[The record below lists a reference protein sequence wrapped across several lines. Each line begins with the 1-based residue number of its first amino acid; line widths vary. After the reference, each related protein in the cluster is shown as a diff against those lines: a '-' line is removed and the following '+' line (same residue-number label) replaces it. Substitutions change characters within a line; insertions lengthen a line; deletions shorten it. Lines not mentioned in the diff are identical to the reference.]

1 MNSRYKGL
9 RAIGTLALIVAWLT
23 LILGILGVI
32 GGWLGIRSIL
42 TQLGATGSGWSIM
55 AILPGLLVALLGF
68 FQLYIV
74 GKVLHLLVDL
84 DSTTLDVQKKM
95 QTPAFTPMVGDGITD
110 ISGELKRQAKLIAS
124 NLEATQALQTQLG
137 TLQSRL
143 SSAPT
148 AVAALTA
155 PVVAAETVVA
165 RVADNT
171 VNTVSHVAAEV
182 IEEASA

>member
-9 RAIGTLALIVAWLT
+9 RAIGTLALILGWLT
-23 LILGILGVI
+23 LILGVLGAI
-32 GGWLGIRSIL
+32 GGWIGIRSVL

-55 AILPGLLVALLGF
+55 AILPGLLIALLGF

-124 NLEATQALQTQLG
+124 NLEATQALQSQFG

-143 SSAPT
+143 GSAPS
-148 AVAALTA
+148 AVAAITA
-155 PVVAAETVVA
+155 PVAAAQTTVAT
-165 RVADNT
+165 VADSAADS
-171 VNTVSHVAAEV
+171 VSHVAAEV
-182 IEEASA
+182 IEAASS